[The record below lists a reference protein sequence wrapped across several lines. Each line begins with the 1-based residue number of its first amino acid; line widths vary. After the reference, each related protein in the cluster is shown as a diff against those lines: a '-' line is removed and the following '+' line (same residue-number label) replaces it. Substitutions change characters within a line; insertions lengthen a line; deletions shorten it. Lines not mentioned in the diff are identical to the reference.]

1 MPLDLPLETAYL
13 PGLGLGRFLIL
24 PEVRLSCFF
33 FELLQFNPFFS
44 QVKDAS

>member
-1 MPLDLPLETAYL
+1 MPLDLPLETAYF

-33 FELLQFNPFFS
+33 FDLLQFNPFFS